1 MKGAIM
7 ILKVVV
13 TKGEDGFFVATC
25 PSLRSCWSQGR
36 SQEEAIQ
43 NIREAIE
50 LFLEPTPNTIIQ
62 DAFHEVFELTL

>member
-1 MKGAIM
+1 M

-13 TKGEDGFFVATC
+13 TKGKDGFFVATC

-36 SQEEAIQ
+36 TREEAIQ

-50 LFLEPTPNTIIQ
+50 LYLEPSPNAIIQ
-62 DAFHEVFELTL
+62 DDTHEVLELTL